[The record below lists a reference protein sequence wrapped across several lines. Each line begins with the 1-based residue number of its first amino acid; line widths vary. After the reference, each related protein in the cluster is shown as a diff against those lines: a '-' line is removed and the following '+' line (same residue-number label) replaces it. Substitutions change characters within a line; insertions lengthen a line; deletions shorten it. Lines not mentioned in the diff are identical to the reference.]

1 MHISRASRICHDVM
15 LKKFTAPR
23 MHRTRTLQHILP
35 QRPSAFSVKTPT
47 DTMFLCR
54 ECSPKSLSTIS
65 RSYHAIASSQLRYQ
79 ASRSIYTSTR
89 WPRRSTTNQSPQQ
102 SAFGASRRIYLN
114 TEPQTPSESTSSLP
128 ESSTTADPPSEE
140 SSSPPPPPASIAL
153 RSDVLPVCCPGCG
166 AYSQT
171 IEPADPGYYDVSRR
185 RVKKLWGKTQ
195 HVKRAQAA
203 ANQEDNPVDKEA
215 ENEVDTADGA
225 VEAQDETIDTVVA
238 TEFIQASTLPSQICD
253 RCHDL
258 LYHNKGVSAPSPT
271 IDSIAAYLDESP
283 HKSNRVYHIV
293 DAADFPMS
301 LISGIYDA
309 LELQSP
315 QSKNRRAKTEK
326 YKYGKKMTTIS
337 FVITRSDLL
346 AATKEQVDSL
356 MQRARSIILK
366 AMRFKQEDIRLGS
379 VHMISA
385 HRGWWTTQVKEEIR
399 KHGGGIWVV
408 GKANVG
414 KSNFIESCFPK
425 DSKNVAKITELFER
439 RKEEEKRRVENPVGA
454 GDDAFSDALPDQ
466 HLLDGDSLLPPAP
479 REELFPTFPVISSLP
494 GTTVSPIRIPFGRGH
509 GEMIDLPGLDRSTLP
524 DFVLDQH
531 KSDLV
536 MTKRVNPAEQLT
548 ILDRQSL
555 LIGGGLIRITP
566 VAPENCTIL
575 AACFVPLETH
585 ITRTDKAIE
594 IQSGLR
600 KYNTG
605 GGDRGTS
612 IIKPEHLENDTI
624 RSAGTF
630 TLATDVT
637 TNHLPSII
645 KKKWDDHGIKPDLNA
660 LPYRVFSTDILIEG
674 CGWIELTAQIR
685 TRSDKEM
692 PQVEVFSPLGKH
704 VSARPSLEIWNFIRD
719 KRKADKRKARFTS
732 GAHRPRRQSI
742 SHTKRALRGGS

>member
-1 MHISRASRICHDVM
+1 MHQACR
-15 LKKFTAPR
+15 LK
-23 MHRTRTLQHILP
+23 HLLLQ
-35 QRPSAFSVKTPT
+35 QPSA
-47 DTMFLCR
+47 
-54 ECSPKSLSTIS
+54 SPLRDARGRNVFVSRVLSQEPINHIEIIPRSSELSTPIPDIAI
-65 RSYHAIASSQLRYQ
+65 HAQ
-79 ASRSIYTSTR
+79 
-89 WPRRSTTNQSPQQ
+89 TT
-102 SAFGASRRIYLN
+102 
-114 TEPQTPSESTSSLP
+114 P
-128 ESSTTADPPSEE
+128 ESSLSPPEPADASDPPSQE
-140 SSSPPPPPASIAL
+140 SPSSPTPPASISL
-153 RSDVLPVCCPGCG
+153 HSDVLPVCCPGCG

-185 RVKKLWGKTQ
+185 RVKKLWGKAQ
-195 HVKRAQAA
+195 HARRAQAA
-203 ANQEDNPVDKEA
+203 ANQDDTQMDKEVESETNA
-215 ENEVDTADGA
+215 EKDGA
-225 VEAQDETIDTVVA
+225 VESQDESATEIDTMAA

-258 LYHNKGVSAPSPT
+258 LYHNKGISAPSPT
-271 IDSIAAYLDESP
+271 IDSIAAYLEESP
-283 HKSNRVYHIV
+283 HNSNRVYHIV

-309 LELQSP
+309 LELQGP
-315 QSKNRRAKTEK
+315 KSKNRRARTEK

-356 MQRARSIILK
+356 MQRVRSIIMK
-366 AMRFKQEDIRLGS
+366 AMRFKQEDVRLGS

-408 GKANVG
+408 GKTNVG

-425 DSKNVAKITELFER
+425 DSKNVAKITELFQR
-439 RKEEEKRRVENPVGA
+439 RKEEEKGLGA
-454 GDDAFSDALPDQ
+454 KSVAGDAFSDPLPDQ
-466 HLLDGDSLLPPAP
+466 HVLNEDSLLPPAP

-531 KSDLV
+531 KVDLV

-566 VAPENCTIL
+566 VAPEGCTIL

-585 ITRTDKAIE
+585 VTRTDKAIE
-594 IQSGLR
+594 VQKGLR
-600 KYNTG
+600 RYNTG

-612 IIKPEHLENDTI
+612 IIKPEFLLDETI
-624 RSAGTF
+624 QSAGTF
-630 TLATDVT
+630 TLSTNVT
-637 TNHLPSII
+637 TSHLPSII
-645 KKKWDDHGIKPDLNA
+645 KKKWDDHGVKPDLNA

-674 CGWIELTAQIR
+674 CGWIELTGQIR
-685 TRSDKEM
+685 TKDLSANGLSLPR
-692 PQVEVFSPLGKH
+692 VEIFSPLGKH

-719 KRKADKRKARFTS
+719 KRKADKRKGQFTS
-732 GAHRPRRQSI
+732 GSHRPRRQSI
-742 SHTKRALRGGS
+742 SHKKRTLHGGGS

>member
-1 MHISRASRICHDVM
+1 
-15 LKKFTAPR
+15 
-23 MHRTRTLQHILP
+23 
-35 QRPSAFSVKTPT
+35 
-47 DTMFLCR
+47 
-54 ECSPKSLSTIS
+54 
-65 RSYHAIASSQLRYQ
+65 
-79 ASRSIYTSTR
+79 
-89 WPRRSTTNQSPQQ
+89 
-102 SAFGASRRIYLN
+102 
-114 TEPQTPSESTSSLP
+114 
-128 ESSTTADPPSEE
+128 
-140 SSSPPPPPASIAL
+140 
-153 RSDVLPVCCPGCG
+153 
-166 AYSQT
+166 
-171 IEPADPGYYDVSRR
+171 
-185 RVKKLWGKTQ
+185 VKKIWGKAQ
-195 HVKRAQAA
+195 HAKRAQASA
-203 ANQEDNPVDKEA
+203 AQDDNQVDKEM
-215 ENEVDTADGA
+215 ENEVNTETDAA
-225 VEAQDETIDTVVA
+225 IEPQDEKPAEIDTVAA
-238 TEFIQASTLPSQICD
+238 TEFIQASALPSQICD

-258 LYHNKGVSAPSPT
+258 LYHNKGISAPSPS
-271 IDSIAAYLDESP
+271 IDSIAAYLEESP

-309 LELQSP
+309 LELQGP
-315 QSKNRRAKTEK
+315 KSKNRRARTEK
-326 YKYGKKMTTIS
+326 YKYSKKMTTIS

-346 AATKEQVDSL
+346 AATKEQADSL
-356 MQRARSIILK
+356 MQRVRSIIMKVL
-366 AMRFKQEDIRLGS
+366 RFKQEDIRLGS

-439 RKEEEKRRVENPVGA
+439 RKEEEKGLSGANPVA
-454 GDDAFSDALPDQ
+454 SDAFSDALPDQ
-466 HLLDGDSLLPPAP
+466 HLLGGNNLLPPAP
-479 REELFPTFPVISSLP
+479 REELFPTLPVISSLP

-531 KSDLV
+531 KPDLV
-536 MTKRVNPAEQLT
+536 MTKRISPANPLT

-566 VAPENCTIL
+566 VAPEGITIL

-594 IQSGLR
+594 IQSGVR

-612 IIKPEHLENDTI
+612 IIKPEFLENNDTI

-630 TLATDVT
+630 TLSTDVT
-637 TNHLPSII
+637 TSHLPSII

-674 CGWIELTAQIR
+674 CGWIELTGQIR
-685 TRSDKEM
+685 TKKSTTTSANDSLDKADL

-704 VSARPSLEIWNFIRD
+704 VSARPTLEIWNFIRD
-719 KRKADKRKARFTS
+719 KRKADKRKGQYTS
-732 GAHRPRRQSI
+732 GSHRPRRQSI
-742 SHTKRALRGGS
+742 SHTKRTLRGGA